1 MDSLTTL
8 SMLNKLFPFNDFL
21 YLLQLE
27 EYDSTRYVRLLPR
40 FFFRRKF
47 QKRQR
52 LVFTSRIKTTLAF
65 SIFLSFLGALGFFV
79 FTILLIPVWVLIAN
93 IILDP
98 IYLKIKLNIQ
108 KKATNYFADNFNGK
122 VIAVAGSY
130 GKTTTKNY
138 IYELVKFNYKTQM
151 VPGNINTPTGIAI
164 WVLNK
169 LDKNTRIL
177 IVEMDSYFIGEIAR
191 SCKITPPDI
200 AILTNVGDQHLER
213 LGTKANLTKALHEV
227 FDYAKVDAIKI
238 ENKKTNLDYALEVA
252 KILQIPKDI
261 IKDTVKKLEKPDR
274 RGNIIDMYGFK
285 TIDESY
291 NISETTAK
299 FGLQNA
305 LLKAEEEEKKLIV
318 ITGGIPELGEENKS
332 ANIDYGK
339 LLAKSHIEIILMKT
353 ILHKDVL
360 KGLNKNVLLAEGMT
374 DAWKIIQKKYNAEKY
389 IVLMQPELGDN
400 YY

>member
-1 MDSLTTL
+1 
-8 SMLNKLFPFNDFL
+8 MLNKLFPFNDFL

>member
-65 SIFLSFLGALGFFV
+65 SIFLTFLGALGFFV